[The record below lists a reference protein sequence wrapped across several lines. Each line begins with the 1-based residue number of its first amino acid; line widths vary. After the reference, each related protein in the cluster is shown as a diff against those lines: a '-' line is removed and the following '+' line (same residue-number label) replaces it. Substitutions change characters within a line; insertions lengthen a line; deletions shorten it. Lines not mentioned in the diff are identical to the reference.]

1 MAVLKRRDHIP
12 ATCFLVPCIVM
23 YSSQTSRASGGGCEK
38 SVLGC
43 AGASLKGYCWRVAS
57 IMHSEVSILSP
68 REEACMLNSV
78 SKSLRKE
85 IANLYFS
92 RGATKSGQTLQPQTT
107 GLTGTGGQDA
117 SARAAQE
124 ARSYDDCYPRYAAQM
139 CTVNAA
145 EEVLTVL
152 LMACAYIYFALYF
165 FHLIQAL
172 LKLKD
177 LPRQDN
183 KMASLQIRLQV
194 RRADNVC
201 PIVQQV

>member
-1 MAVLKRRDHIP
+1 
-12 ATCFLVPCIVM
+12 
-23 YSSQTSRASGGGCEK
+23 
-38 SVLGC
+38 
-43 AGASLKGYCWRVAS
+43 
-57 IMHSEVSILSP
+57 
-68 REEACMLNSV
+68 
-78 SKSLRKE
+78 
-85 IANLYFS
+85 
-92 RGATKSGQTLQPQTT
+92 
-107 GLTGTGGQDA
+107 
-117 SARAAQE
+117 
-124 ARSYDDCYPRYAAQM
+124 M

-152 LMACAYIYFALYF
+152 LMVCAYIYFALYF